1 MKLLLICFHTDGAI
15 KDGFVQLCNYL
26 ADKNNV
32 IVLTNEGFPCDLV
45 SKGKIYTFT
54 FDKSNITTF
63 FSYRAYKNL
72 ASVIKG
78 INYDCAFIY
87 YFHPINLFLF
97 TQIVHSRLIVY
108 VHDHVV
114 HLGVPFF
121 KRVLINMQLKQMF
134 AKAEAIVVSS
144 NFMRR
149 DIIEKKIC
157 KDESKIYVN
166 YLGLLEN
173 HLYLQKVVEDIDV
186 LFFGRI
192 EYYKGLDVL
201 FDSYNYLTN
210 KSVRFTIVGRGDI
223 MKTFHI
229 DELPSFIDV
238 VNRYVSD
245 EELAVFIQRSK
256 IVVLPYYEATG
267 TQTIQTVFYYKKPVI
282 ATNVGC
288 FPEYIT
294 NGEDGLIVPAGNPR
308 ELAYAISLL
317 LGNEPL
323 RIQMGLNGANKLNT
337 IFSNSTIT
345 EKYMDIFQEIIN
357 KKTI

>member
-1 MKLLLICFHTDGAI
+1 MELLLICFHTDGAI
-15 KDGFVQLCNYL
+15 RDGFVQLCNYL
-26 ADKNNV
+26 AKSNNV
-32 IVLTNEGFPCDLV
+32 FILTNEEFPCDV
-45 SKGKIYTFT
+45 FSKGKIYKFT

-72 ASVIKG
+72 ANVIKN

-87 YFHPINLFLF
+87 YFHPINLFLL
-97 TQIVHSRLIVY
+97 TQIDHLRLIVY
-108 VHDHVV
+108 VHDHIV
-114 HLGVPFF
+114 HLGVPFL
-121 KRVLINMQLKQMF
+121 KRVLIKLQLHQIFKK
-134 AKAEAIVVSS
+134 AKAIVVSS
-144 NFMRR
+144 NFMRH
-149 DIIEKKIC
+149 DIIKKKMC

-173 HLYLQKVVEDIDV
+173 HLYPQRVVEDIDV

-201 FDSYNYLTN
+201 LNSYNYITN

-223 MKTFHI
+223 MKTFHLDNI
-229 DELPSFIDV
+229 PLFVDV

-245 EELAVFIQRSK
+245 EELALFIQRSK

-267 TQTIQTVFYYKKPVI
+267 TQTVQTVFYYKKPVI

-294 NGEDGLIVPAGNPR
+294 NGEDGLIVPAGNSR

-317 LGNEPL
+317 LGNESL
-323 RIQMGLNGANKLNT
+323 RAQMGLNGANKLNT

-345 EKYMDIFQEIIN
+345 ENYTNIFQKIIN

>member
-1 MKLLLICFHTDGAI
+1 MELLLICFHTDGAI
-15 KDGFVQLCNYL
+15 RDGFVQLCNYL

-32 IVLTNEGFPCDLV
+32 TILTNEGFPCDAV
-45 SKGKIYTFT
+45 SKGKIYTFI

-63 FSYRAYKNL
+63 FSYSAYKNL
-72 ASVIKG
+72 ANVIKG

-97 TQIVHSRLIVY
+97 TQIDHSRLIVY
-108 VHDHVV
+108 VHDHIV

-121 KRVLINMQLKQMF
+121 KRVLINLQLKQIF
-134 AKAEAIVVSS
+134 AKAETIIVSS
-144 NFMRR
+144 NFMRL
-149 DIIEKKIC
+149 DIIEKKLC

-173 HLYLQKVVEDIDV
+173 HLYPQKVVEDIDV

-201 FDSYNYLTN
+201 FKSHDYLIN

-223 MKTFHI
+223 MKTFHVDKI
-229 DELPSFIDV
+229 PSFVDV

-245 EELAVFIQRSK
+245 KELAVFIQRSK
-256 IVVLPYYEATG
+256 IIVLPYYEATG
-267 TQTIQTVFYYKKPVI
+267 TQTVQTVFYYKKPVI

-288 FPEYIT
+288 FPEYIS

-308 ELAYAISLL
+308 ELAYAINLL
-317 LGNEPL
+317 LGNESL

-345 EKYMDIFQEIIN
+345 EKYMNIFQGIIN
-357 KKTI
+357 KK